1 MELAEALLLS
11 PLPGK
16 MQYHQ
21 TGTRTLQ
28 SGSGVQDSVHLSS
41 WPCHEWLLCQGK
53 SLQFG
58 RDGEVSH
65 LHPHLCV
72 TSQEDWQVMEVS
84 RLCLHPSLGVFLW
97 DSRPVHERAPNGP
110 GSQPKPSMELVCPQ
124 RASAPPPHYTDGG
137 PRPIQGGARNP
148 GPCTQALPFSI
159 CSCLALSCRFCHP
172 PEVLWVWVVQMIRS
186 EGIQR
191 SPTFLWGVVESLS
204 HIWLF
209 VTTWTAACQASLS
222 FYISQSLLKLMS
234 IVSMRPSNHLILCLP
249 YSSCS
254 QSFPESGSFPVSQLF
269 TSAGQSIE
277 ASAPVLPVNIQGW
290 FSLGVTGLIF
300 LQSKGLTRV
309 FSSITIWNHQV
320 F

>member
-1 MELAEALLLS
+1 MGQGLNRSPAWSWCALREHLL
-11 PLPGK
+11 
-16 MQYHQ
+16 H
-21 TGTRTLQ
+21 
-28 SGSGVQDSVHLSS
+28 
-41 WPCHEWLLCQGK
+41 
-53 SLQFG
+53 
-58 RDGEVSH
+58 
-65 LHPHLCV
+65 
-72 TSQEDWQVMEVS
+72 
-84 RLCLHPSLGVFLW
+84 
-97 DSRPVHERAPNGP
+97 
-110 GSQPKPSMELVCPQ
+110 
-124 RASAPPPHYTDGG
+124 PPHYTDGG

-204 HIWLF
+204 HIWFF

-277 ASAPVLPVNIQGW
+277 ASASVLPVNIQGW

-300 LQSKGLTRV
+300 LQSKGLSRV
-309 FSSITIWNHQV
+309 FSSTTVWSHQFFSAQSSLWSNSCIHIWLLEKT
-320 F
+320 